1 MPRFLPP
8 VAQNVRRLRNAKGW
22 SQAALGR
29 AAGIAAAHVSMIES
43 GRRADPQ
50 GSVLQALA
58 GALGVTVDELLRPA
72 PTETT
77 VLEDLGNVEA
87 ARGDPDAAAD
97 ARKAPR
103 AARRAKG
110 GPGGSR

>member
-1 MPRFLPP
+1 MDRPLPP
-8 VAQNVRRLRNAKGW
+8 VARNVRRLREAKDL

-58 GALGVTVDELLRPA
+58 RALGVTVDELLREEP
-72 PTETT
+72 
-77 VLEDLGNVEA
+77 VE
-87 ARGDPDAAAD
+87 
-97 ARKAPR
+97 
-103 AARRAKG
+103 G
-110 GPGGSR
+110 GPGHTEAAGGSQDPVRG